1 MTLIARRATLASIL
15 ALAAG
20 PNLARADPFPDT
32 NRAAF
37 LNACIKSSGGNEA
50 GCVCMLTNIERAV
63 SFHQYA
69 IWETAKQ
76 IGEPVDAGVS
86 AKIVGAV
93 VACRK

>member
-1 MTLIARRATLASIL
+1 MAFIARRIALAWIL
-15 ALAAG
+15 ALAAA
-20 PNLARADPFPDT
+20 PNLARAEPFPET

-50 GCVCMLTNIERAV
+50 GCVCMLTSIERAV
-63 SFHQYA
+63 SFRQYA

-76 IGEPVDAGVS
+76 IGEPVDAAVS

-93 VACRK
+93 VTCRK